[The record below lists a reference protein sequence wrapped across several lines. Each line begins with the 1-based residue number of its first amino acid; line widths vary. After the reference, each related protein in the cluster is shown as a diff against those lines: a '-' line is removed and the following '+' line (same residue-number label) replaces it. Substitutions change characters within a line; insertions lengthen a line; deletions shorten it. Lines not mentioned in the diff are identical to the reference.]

1 MKTVKPKR
9 RVTAPVTPAASRERQ
24 GAPTASKRAER
35 RAAQTEK
42 WMADLPPGGKPT
54 SASTHSEM
62 QETEAEGR
70 PAVRKV
76 ALDLGKKKTT
86 YCEVAK
92 GEVIRRLT
100 VSEVTSLETVLG
112 PKEPEAVVAIEACRE
127 AWYVHDLLQSWGNQ
141 VVMVDTTRSRRIG
154 VGQHGRKTDRL
165 DAEALARALEHGAIP
180 KAHVLSPGRRELRRL
195 LGVRRALIEARA
207 NFVTTVRGLARER
220 GASIPSCTTS
230 TFVKRARV
238 SRLPDD
244 VRLSIAPLL
253 NTIERMDIE
262 LVTVEGELVKW
273 CDQEPLIT
281 QLATTPGVGAVVAA
295 AFVSVI
301 DEAGRFASA
310 HHVESYLGLVPNEDS
325 TGGNRRLGA
334 ITKNGNSYLRS
345 MLIQGAWGIL
355 CKADRNDPLRLWGER
370 VADRRGKRI
379 AVVAIARRLVGV
391 LWAMWRDGTVYDP
404 AHLAQQGAKGLRGS
418 IRKLE
423 QSKAELE
430 QAKEKT
436 SLGLLNP
443 ARRARSA
450 RASTP

>member
-1 MKTVKPKR
+1 MPTPTDRAAAWIARPRRDESGAGTGGDGSSMKTVKPKR

-165 DAEALARALEHGAIP
+165 DAEALAR
-180 KAHVLSPGRRELRRL
+180 
-195 LGVRRALIEARA
+195 
-207 NFVTTVRGLARER
+207 
-220 GASIPSCTTS
+220 
-230 TFVKRARV
+230 
-238 SRLPDD
+238 
-244 VRLSIAPLL
+244 
-253 NTIERMDIE
+253 
-262 LVTVEGELVKW
+262 
-273 CDQEPLIT
+273 
-281 QLATTPGVGAVVAA
+281 
-295 AFVSVI
+295 
-301 DEAGRFASA
+301 
-310 HHVESYLGLVPNEDS
+310 
-325 TGGNRRLGA
+325 
-334 ITKNGNSYLRS
+334 RS
-345 MLIQGAWGIL
+345 
-355 CKADRNDPLRLWGER
+355 
-370 VADRRGKRI
+370 
-379 AVVAIARRLVGV
+379 
-391 LWAMWRDGTVYDP
+391 
-404 AHLAQQGAKGLRGS
+404 
-418 IRKLE
+418 
-423 QSKAELE
+423 
-430 QAKEKT
+430 
-436 SLGLLNP
+436 
-443 ARRARSA
+443 
-450 RASTP
+450 